1 MATHFEHLYNA
12 LSYDLEF
19 YLAVN
24 LDRTYW
30 EEHNKI
36 RETDMQTAFEIIQHC
51 FDETEPDIQY
61 MCMVA
66 LRCTLIRDY
75 PHDTEDHPYACEDV
89 YELAVR
95 NVQHVLADHRQRLI
109 QSLHAAHH
117 SALLIQKQWKKC
129 QSNPNY
135 KVCKERLVREYN
147 ELGAAYPSMVDGIF
161 QLPV

>member
-1 MATHFEHLYNA
+1 MATHFERLYNA
-12 LSYDLEF
+12 VSYDLEF
-19 YLAVN
+19 FLSIN

-30 EEHNKI
+30 INHGHV
-36 RETDMQTAFEIIQHC
+36 RPRDMQIAFEIIQEH

-66 LRCTLIRDY
+66 LRCTLIRPY
-75 PHDTEDHPYACEDV
+75 PHDDEDHRYAVEDV

-117 SALLIQKQWKKC
+117 SALLIQKQWRKC
-129 QSNPNY
+129 VANPEY
-135 KVCKERLVREYN
+135 QVCKNRLTREWTDL
-147 ELGAAYPSMVDGIF
+147 ETRYPFMVDGP
-161 QLPV
+161 LY